1 VHSSVVLK
9 QFDWQPIVLQSKEG
23 LALLNGTQFMSA
35 HILMKV
41 NKFSYLA
48 DLIGTIS
55 LEAFDGRIEPFHEL
69 IHFIRHKGQIITAN
83 RIKGFLEGSEI
94 IKQPKKHVQ
103 DPFFS
108 LHAASTWRFK
118 DAIDY
123 VKKYLKLKLI
133 R

>member
-23 LALLNGTQFMSA
+23 FTERNTIYECLWT

-55 LEAFDGRIEPFHEL
+55 LEALMSYRTFP
-69 IHFIRHKGQIITAN
+69 
-83 RIKGFLEGSEI
+83 
-94 IKQPKKHVQ
+94 
-103 DPFFS
+103 
-108 LHAASTWRFK
+108 
-118 DAIDY
+118 
-123 VKKYLKLKLI
+123 
-133 R
+133 